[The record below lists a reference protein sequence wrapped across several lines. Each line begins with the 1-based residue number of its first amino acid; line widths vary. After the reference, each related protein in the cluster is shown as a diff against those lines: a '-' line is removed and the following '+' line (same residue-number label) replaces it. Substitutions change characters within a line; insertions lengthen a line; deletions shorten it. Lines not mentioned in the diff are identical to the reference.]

1 MFTVKSQLFCDHYWR
16 TSQAWLCDSM
26 SKRNGESV
34 RPVPWIKSAA
44 LGRDPVGSWLNAVM
58 VAHNCVPGTC
68 LISFP
73 IQGLCT
79 AFSAGDS
86 LTLLILPL
94 GFNLS
99 VTFLPKGAL
108 CTIVPLPINTPHP
121 QPILCLLHN
130 LHYDLSLF
138 YLLVCC
144 FFCHGELFEFPTG
157 NILQPYSTTSTLA
170 LIRQDTEHF
179 HPHRDPSFCSFL
191 ATPKSL

>member
-144 FFCHGELFEFPTG
+144 FFAMVSSLSFQLVTSCNPIVQPAHWHWYVKIQNIFIPIGILHSALF
-157 NILQPYSTTSTLA
+157 
-170 LIRQDTEHF
+170 
-179 HPHRDPSFCSFL
+179 
-191 ATPKSL
+191 